1 MHLISVNVS
10 NQFQTTVPPQ
20 TSLET
25 KMKPINVS
33 EKLASFSQQWHPRRI
48 ATVDNMQVIVAKI
61 SGEFVWHQHD
71 DEDELFFVQKGT
83 LEMQFRDRTET
94 VREGELIVVPKG
106 VEHCPRTRD
115 GEEVHLLLFEKLS
128 TKHTGEV
135 DDEKTVTDYP
145 EI

>member
-1 MHLISVNVS
+1 MTL
-10 NQFQTTVPPQ
+10 QFSCVEPQ
-20 TSLET
+20 ELCNAPEPYGSLT
-25 KMKPINVS
+25 MNPINVAQ
-33 EKLASFSQQWHPRRI
+33 KLASFSDHWHPRRI

-83 LEMQFRDRTET
+83 LEMHFRDRVQT
-94 VREGELIVVPKG
+94 VHAGELIVVPKG
-106 VEHCPRTRD
+106 VEHCPKTAA

-128 TKHTGEV
+128 TKHTG
-135 DDEKTVTDYP
+135 DLQTDKTVSDYP